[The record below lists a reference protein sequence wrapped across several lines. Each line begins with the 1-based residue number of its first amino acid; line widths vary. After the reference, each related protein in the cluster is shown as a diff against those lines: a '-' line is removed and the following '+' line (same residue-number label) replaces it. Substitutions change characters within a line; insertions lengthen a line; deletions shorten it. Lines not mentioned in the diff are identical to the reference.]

1 MDEQNVDK
9 MNRRD
14 GQVPDVGH
22 DKARVLVF
30 VLWPVEGP
38 VDGGGS
44 LLVRFLRSLWL
55 SVSRV
60 QGLNKENKM
69 PFLKKVYFVFF

>member
-1 MDEQNVDK
+1 

-14 GQVPDVGH
+14 EQVPDEGH

-30 VLWPVEGP
+30 VLWRVEGP
-38 VDGGGS
+38 VDGDGS
-44 LLVRFLRSLWL
+44 WLVRFLRSLWL

-60 QGLNKENKM
+60 QGLNKENEM
-69 PFLKKVYFVFF
+69 PFLTQKKKVYFVFF